1 MSKREDITE
10 TVVKVLKN
18 SRDPAFGLVT
28 REHFDVTKLS
38 RMQFPA
44 LYLSTADETRV
55 DESMTGSGMTRS
67 SILNLQLAGF
77 VNGKN
82 IDTLRNDLVERVEEE
97 LEKDR
102 KLGGLA
108 KFVRVNDVT
117 VDFDQPDYIGRVDIL
132 LEVYYTYNRGRT

>member
-1 MSKREDITE
+1 
-10 TVVKVLKN
+10 
-18 SRDPAFGLVT
+18 
-28 REHFDVTKLS
+28 
-38 RMQFPA
+38 MQFPA